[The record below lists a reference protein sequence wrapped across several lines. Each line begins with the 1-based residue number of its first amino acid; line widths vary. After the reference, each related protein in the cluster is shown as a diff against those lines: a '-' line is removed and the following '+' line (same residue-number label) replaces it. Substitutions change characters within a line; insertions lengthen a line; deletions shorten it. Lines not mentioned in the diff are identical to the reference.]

1 MRVAVEDLLIRS
13 NRRNRSKRSKRS
25 MIRDAERRQ
34 LTVMFCDPVGS
45 TQLSGRLDPE
55 DRSRGCH
62 EAVAAA
68 VAPFDSHVAQL
79 LGDGCL
85 VYVGCPNERGDD
97 AEHAVHSALRVQHA
111 LAALRALR
119 AGSEDRPEDRFF
131 GSSGQFVGDLRP
143 F

>member
-13 NRRNRSKRSKRS
+13 KRSKRA
-25 MIRDAERRQ
+25 MTRDAERRQ

-55 DRSRGCH
+55 DRIRGCH

-68 VAPFDSHVAQL
+68 VTPFDSHVAQL

-85 VYVGCPNERGDD
+85 VYVGCPNEHGDD
-97 AEHAVHSALRVQHA
+97 AEHAVHSALRVPRA

-119 AGSEDRPEDRFF
+119 AGSEDRPFKRPT
-131 GSSGQFVGDLRP
+131 SALLPWRPGQQARQSRL
-143 F
+143 